1 MPIFVALIALGLAQN
16 AGYAPSPWSN
26 APAAPLKRLSDIP
39 GVTVSYYDVVGTT
52 IPQLHDWLQKHGP
65 RDSQT
70 QKVTPTT
77 SSWSIGSA
85 VKFSKAGGRCRLTGT
100 TIKFT
105 GSVQLPRLGAGVQ
118 LPAAALFSWNAY
130 VAALEDRQARRL
142 GLVNDRLG
150 EVQRAIMQS
159 NCDNWQKA
167 ADAAITRLGAEQDE
181 AFRLD
186 PAKLPQLRE

>member
-1 MPIFVALIALGLAQN
+1 
-16 AGYAPSPWSN
+16 
-26 APAAPLKRLSDIP
+26 
-39 GVTVSYYDVVGTT
+39 
-52 IPQLHDWLQKHGP
+52 
-65 RDSQT
+65 
-70 QKVTPTT
+70 
-77 SSWSIGSA
+77 
-85 VKFSKAGGRCRLTGT
+85 
-100 TIKFT
+100 
-105 GSVQLPRLGAGVQ
+105 LPRLGAGVQ